1 MVQPM
6 RISLI
11 VAMSRNR
18 VIGIDNRLPWHLPG
32 DLKRFRSLTM
42 GHAIIMGRRTWESI
56 GRPLPGRRMLVVS
69 RQPDYRVEGATV
81 CASLE
86 GALAACRGDDEVFV
100 IGGEQLFAAALPA
113 ADRIYLTVVEA
124 DFAGDTW
131 MPDFD
136 AAQWREVERASV
148 GADATN
154 AHACTYSVY
163 DRVRLTA
170 AT

>member
-1 MVQPM
+1 MM
-6 RISLI
+6 RLSLI

-18 VIGIDNRLPWHLPG
+18 VIGVDNRLPWHLPG

-69 RQPDYRVEGATV
+69 RRPDYRVEGATV
-81 CASLE
+81 WASLE
-86 GALAACRGDDEVFV
+86 DALAACSGDDEVFI

-131 MPDFD
+131 MPEFD
-136 AAQWREVERASV
+136 VAQWREVERTSV
-148 GADATN
+148 AADAAN

-163 DRVRLTA
+163 DRVRLATA
-170 AT
+170 T